1 MAEWAVFAIIGLGFG
16 AVYASLGMGVVVA
29 YKGTGVINFAVGAMG
44 MWGAYVCTELRQTG
58 DLVFPVIGV
67 PDRVHLGDEVPL
79 VLAVGLGLVASAL
92 VGLAAHGLVFRKL
105 AQAPVLAKVVASVGL
120 MIVFQA
126 LVALKFGTAARAP
139 QPILPND
146 PIAIGDGQANLDR
159 LLIAGIAVGLGLVL
173 AAFLRWS
180 RTGMAI
186 RASAEDEQAAALAGF
201 SPQLL
206 AGITWVGASTLTG
219 AMVILAAPITSL
231 SPVNYTLYVVPA
243 LAAALVGRLTSL
255 PGTLAAGLG
264 LGVLQSVLTH
274 AKTQTWYPSWASQGV
289 TDALPFLVVVVALFV
304 LGDALPV
311 RGAARS
317 DPLPRVTIPRNR
329 PQVVIPLVVAG
340 IALIALTSGSYRFAI
355 VTSLIA
361 TVIALS
367 LVLLTGLV
375 GQISLAQAAFA
386 GAAGFALSKM
396 GTTVPFPLSVVLAGL
411 VAAALGVVVGIPA
424 LRIRGAQLAVVTLA
438 AGLALEQFVLRNPA
452 ISGVSNPIPAPE
464 VLGLDLGV
472 RAGTDIARLEF
483 GLFVLAVVVLAAIGV
498 GNIMRSAT
506 GRRFLAVRSNERAAM
521 SLGIDVSAM
530 KLLAFAL
537 ASFLAG
543 IGGSLIGY
551 SRGQLSADSFGVFVG
566 VSLLAFAYLGGITS
580 ISGAFVAG
588 TFAPLGLGF
597 VLMTHVVADRVD
609 ALDDF
614 YFLIGGIGLVTT
626 AIFNPQGIAGAIAE
640 GRRLKRAQKEAE
652 AVADLVAMADEPVID
667 GADDPVAAPPVRTPG
682 AVVLDARDISVS
694 YGGIKAVTG
703 VSVEVRAQQ
712 IVGLIG
718 PNGAGKTTFIDAVTG
733 FVASQGVVRLGDDD
747 LTGLGPH
754 RRSGRGLVRTW
765 QSLEL
770 FDELSVRQNLLV
782 GVERTS
788 VRSVALDLV
797 RPSRRQVAER
807 VDWALEVLQLTDVAD
822 ARPSELSLGRQKL
835 VGVARAVAMD
845 PAVVLL
851 DEPAAGLDST
861 ESKVFGDRLRAV
873 AAAGVAVLLVDHD
886 MGLVLD
892 ACDDLYVI
900 EFGGLI
906 AHGPPAEV
914 VRDTRVVEA
923 YLGSS
928 AQALAAS

>member
-1 MAEWAVFAIIGLGFG
+1 
-16 AVYASLGMGVVVA
+16 
-29 YKGTGVINFAVGAMG
+29 
-44 MWGAYVCTELRQTG
+44 
-58 DLVFPVIGV
+58 
-67 PDRVHLGDEVPL
+67 
-79 VLAVGLGLVASAL
+79 
-92 VGLAAHGLVFRKL
+92 
-105 AQAPVLAKVVASVGL
+105 
-120 MIVFQA
+120 
-126 LVALKFGTAARAP
+126 
-139 QPILPND
+139 
-146 PIAIGDGQANLDR
+146 
-159 LLIAGIAVGLGLVL
+159 
-173 AAFLRWS
+173 
-180 RTGMAI
+180 
-186 RASAEDEQAAALAGF
+186 
-201 SPQLL
+201 
-206 AGITWVGASTLTG
+206 
-219 AMVILAAPITSL
+219 
-231 SPVNYTLYVVPA
+231 
-243 LAAALVGRLTSL
+243 
-255 PGTLAAGLG
+255 
-264 LGVLQSVLTH
+264 
-274 AKTQTWYPSWASQGV
+274 
-289 TDALPFLVVVVALFV
+289 
-304 LGDALPV
+304 
-311 RGAARS
+311 
-317 DPLPRVTIPRNR
+317 
-329 PQVVIPLVVAG
+329 
-340 IALIALTSGSYRFAI
+340 
-355 VTSLIA
+355 
-361 TVIALS
+361 
-367 LVLLTGLV
+367 
-375 GQISLAQAAFA
+375 
-386 GAAGFALSKM
+386 
-396 GTTVPFPLSVVLAGL
+396 
-411 VAAALGVVVGIPA
+411 VVVGIPA

-464 VLGLDLGV
+464 LFGLDLGV
-472 RAGTDIARLEF
+472 RSGTDIARVEF
-483 GLFVLAVVVLAAIGV
+483 GLFVLAVVVLAALGV
-498 GNIMRSAT
+498 GNLMRSAT

-530 KLLAFAL
+530 KLVAFAL

-597 VLMTHVVADRVD
+597 VLMTHVVAERID

-614 YFLIGGIGLVTT
+614 YFLIGGIGLITT

-640 GRRLKRAQKEAE
+640 GRRLKRAKREAE
-652 AVADLVAMADEPVID
+652 TAVAPVDEPAITGVD
-667 GADDPVAAPPVRTPG
+667 VQDEALRPVRTPG
-682 AVVLDARDISVS
+682 PVVLDARDISVS
-694 YGGIKAVTG
+694 YGGIKAVTE
-703 VSVEVRAQQ
+703 VSLEVRAQQ

-718 PNGAGKTTFIDAVTG
+718 PNGAGKTTFIDALTG
-733 FVASQGVVRLGDDD
+733 FVASQGVVRLSDEDV
-747 LTGLGPH
+747 TGLGPH
-754 RRSGRGLVRTW
+754 RRSARGLVRTW

-788 VRSVALDLV
+788 LRSVALDLV
-797 RPSRRQVAER
+797 RPSRRLLADR

-861 ESKVFGDRLRAV
+861 ESRVFGDRLRAV

-914 VRDTRVVEA
+914 VRDARVVEA